1 MSIVTHGMRSFRCS
15 RTGVMMVLRSW
26 PVQTSRGMGGDTA
39 PFVPIPERRRAVLV
53 HRIVGVVKVAIRS
66 WCYGWES

>member
-1 MSIVTHGMRSFRCS
+1 MAIATHGMRSFRCS

-26 PVQTSRGMGGDTA
+26 PVQTSRGMGGDTT

-53 HRIVGVVKVAIRS
+53 HRIVGVVKVEIRS